1 METAQLELLVES
13 LDGAGLGPHL
23 CVSPDGSRILA
34 LRHGGRILGLFPSEC
49 DRSFFWTNRAI
60 SAGETARE
68 WAASRE
74 WHNSGGDRTWL
85 APEVDFY
92 FPDFPSLEKYRPP
105 IEFDPGNYR
114 LEVAG
119 GFPILSN
126 RFTVR
131 APGQQRS
138 FECEVVKR
146 VSAAPDPGPC
156 DGLEYAGYTLTTS
169 LRLLPPLPEAPWRV
183 GLWNLLQMPHGGEL
197 LVPTSSLAEVRVL
210 FGSIGSDDLE
220 ISARMVR
227 YRMRAQGNHKLGI
240 GPAPLTGRAGYL
252 YQEGGDACL
261 IARNFHVDPA
271 GEYVDIPWSEP
282 PGPGAA
288 FQACNIDSDLGSFS
302 ELEYHAPA
310 LVSSSGAT
318 FCEDSSVV
326 WAFRGSP
333 ALIRKAA
340 TELLPD
346 GAQRGAQ

>member
-1 METAQLELLVES
+1 MELETLH
-13 LDGAGLGPHL
+13 DAGLGPHMSHL
-23 CVSPDGSRILA
+23 PDGSRILA
-34 LRHGGRILGLFPSEC
+34 LRHGGRILGLFPPDSE
-49 DRSFFWTNRAI
+49 RNFFWTNRAI
-60 SAGETARE
+60 WAGETARE
-68 WAASRE
+68 WASSRE

-85 APEVDFY
+85 APEIDFY
-92 FPDFPSLEKYRPP
+92 FPDYPSLERYRPP

-114 LEVAG
+114 LHVVD

-146 VSAAPDPGPC
+146 VSAAPDPGHH
-156 DGLEYAGYTLTTS
+156 DGLACAGYTLTTS

-197 LVPTSSLAEVRVL
+197 LIPTSSRAEVRVL

-227 YRMRAQGNHKLGI
+227 YHMRAQGNHKLGI

-252 YQEGGDACL
+252 YADGGEDCL
-261 IARNFHVDPA
+261 IVRDFHVDPA

-288 FQACNIDSDLGSFS
+288 FQACNVNSEIGTFS

-310 LVSSSGAT
+310 LVSESGAT

-333 ALIRKAA
+333 SLIQQVALK
-340 TELLPD
+340 LLSSGVPD
-346 GAQRGAQ
+346 D